1 MGPILT
7 REDLCHKRSTARN
20 EESLNMA
27 ASKCNLDEYLD
38 RFMQDGYVVVRGAL
52 SPVEVAGI
60 NEGIDAARLAHPEE
74 WVINSRRGHDA
85 VGRDAPGV
93 MERTDALDGV
103 VHHPS
108 VIPLVKAILGE
119 GCLCS
124 GLSYLRREPCLADP
138 PEDIDGGDPLA
149 LSRVWHREDSGNV
162 EGAEWNDYFTPAIQA
177 IYYLDDV
184 DETTHCTSVIPESA
198 ATKQSLP
205 RTTEGLLRIDDHETG
220 YVNPEKPRWMNSFGQ
235 EYPRRIGRVDV
246 QEGAG
251 SAIVFNN
258 ASFHCGTIR
267 KTERIRRTVHVR
279 YRQPEPA
286 RSNHA
291 MSTYSRE
298 VGHTVAD
305 FQAALPTRAS
315 IGTI

>member
-1 MGPILT
+1 
-7 REDLCHKRSTARN
+7 
-20 EESLNMA
+20 MA
-27 ASKCNLDEYLD
+27 ATRYVMDEYLD
-38 RFMQDGYVVVRGAL
+38 HFKENGYVVVRGAL
-52 SPVEVAGI
+52 SPEEVARV
-60 NEGIDAARLAHPEE
+60 NDGIDANRAAHPEE
-74 WVINSRRGHDA
+74 WVLNSRRGHDA

-108 VIPLVKAILGE
+108 VIPIVKATLGD

-162 EGAEWNDYFTPAIQA
+162 EGADWNDYFAPAIQA

-198 ATKQSLP
+198 ATKRSLP
-205 RTTEGLLRIDDHETG
+205 KTTEGHLRIDDHETS
-220 YVNPEKPRWMNSFGQ
+220 YVDPAKPRWMDSFGQ
-235 EYPRRIGRVDV
+235 ENPRRIGRVDV
-246 QEGAG
+246 HAGPG
-251 SAIVFNN
+251 SAVVFNN

-267 KTERIRRTVHVR
+267 KTDRIRRTVHVR
-279 YRQPEPA
+279 YRQPEPVS
-286 RSNHA
+286 SNHA

-305 FQAALPTRAS
+305 FQAALPKRAG